1 MRDLMLDLLVL
12 AILFVDEYWIIM
24 LLMVLG
30 LYLING

>member
-30 LYLING
+30 LCLING